1 MQHKIID
8 IDDVVIRFAGDSGD
22 GMQLT
27 GTLFADSSALFGNEI
42 STFPD
47 YPAEIRAPQ
56 GTVSGVSGF
65 QVHIGSIEINTPGDF
80 CDVLVAM
87 NPAALMANAKWAK
100 PTATIILDEDAFD
113 EKGIQ
118 KAGFKTMNPIEELGI
133 GDRNII
139 VSPITTL
146 TKESLKDS
154 GLDLKSIVRCK
165 NMFTLG
171 MCFFMFNKELDH
183 TFEYLEKKFKK
194 KPALIDTN
202 KKVLKDGFNYAS
214 NIHAIANTYYVQP
227 AKQEKGTYRNI
238 NGNQATAWGL
248 LAASEKSGVPLFCG
262 SYPITPATAIL
273 EELAIHKELKAKT
286 LQCEDE
292 IAGICTA
299 IGAAYAG
306 NFAVTTTSGPGLSL
320 KSEALGLAM
329 ITELPLVLVDVQRSG
344 PSTGIPTKT
353 EQTDLNQALYGRNGE
368 CPIMVMA
375 AHSPS
380 DCFEKA
386 FYAGKFAMEH
396 MMPVIL
402 LTEGFLGNGSEPWR
416 IPSMKDLPEI
426 HPPEIHPPFIKDASE
441 CGGKFSPFE
450 RDPETFVR
458 RWAVP
463 GTPGLEHR
471 VGGLEK
477 NPAGVISSD
486 PQNHQMM
493 VDLRAKKVAHAAVDI
508 PPLKVVGDESGDRRR
523 ERRSPHRGMGRY
535 FRPPLHGCQGVPQA
549 GQERFP
555 GPLRLYQPPA
565 SQHGGGLLEV
575 QEDHRLRA
583 QLRSVRRLSEG
594 KASEIQLLSAQ
605 QGAGTAFH
613 RKGRRGCSQ
622 QIIIGGQTS

>member
-8 IDDVVIRFAGDSGD
+8 IEDVVIRFAGDSGD

-27 GTLFADSSALFGNEI
+27 GTLFADSSALFGNDI

-65 QVHIGSIEINTPGDF
+65 QVHFGSCEINTPGDF

-87 NPAALMANAKWAK
+87 NPAALRANAKWAK
-100 PTATIILDEDAFD
+100 PTATIILDENAFD
-113 EKGIQ
+113 EKNIQ
-118 KAGFKTMNPIEELGI
+118 RAGFATMNPIEELKI
-133 GDRNII
+133 EDRNIV
-139 VSPITTL
+139 VSPITEL

-154 GLDLKSIVRCK
+154 GLDNKAIVRCK

-171 MCFFMFNKELDH
+171 MCFFMYNRDMKY

-194 KPALIDTN
+194 KPALIETN

-214 NIHAIANTYYVQP
+214 NIHAIANTYTVKP
-227 AKQEKGTYRNI
+227 ANLKKGTYRNI

-273 EELAIHKELKAKT
+273 EELAIHKSLGAKT

-299 IGAAYAG
+299 IGASYAG

-329 ITELPLVLVDVQRSG
+329 ITELPLVVIDVQRSG

-386 FYAGKFAMEH
+386 FYAGKYAMEH

-416 IPSMKDLPEI
+416 IPSMSEFPEI
-426 HPPEIHPPFIKDASE
+426 KPPFVTSCE
-441 CGGKFSPFE
+441 GKFKPFE

-458 RWAVP
+458 KWAVP

-477 NPAGVISSD
+477 NAEGVISSD
-486 PQNHQMM
+486 PENHQLM
-493 VDLRAKKVAHAAVDI
+493 VDLRAAKVAKMADFI
-508 PPLKVVGDESGDRRR
+508 PELSVYGDNEGEVLVVGWGGTYGHLYTAVKE
-523 ERRSPHRGMGRY
+523 
-535 FRPPLHGCQGVPQA
+535 
-549 GQERFP
+549 
-555 GPLRLYQPPA
+555 LRK
-565 SQHGGGLLEV
+565 
-575 QEDHRLRA
+575 
-583 QLRSVRRLSEG
+583 EG
-594 KASEIQLLSAQ
+594 KSVSLAHFDYINPLPKNTAEVFARFKKIIVCELNSGQFAALLRDKHQQFFYHQLNKV
-605 QGAGTAFH
+605 QGQPFIVKDVVDAVNN
-613 RKGRRGCSQ
+613 
-622 QIIIGGQTS
+622 IL

>member
-8 IDDVVIRFAGDSGD
+8 IEDVVIRFAGDSGD

-27 GTLFADSSALFGNEI
+27 GTLFADSSALFGNDI

-65 QVHIGSIEINTPGDF
+65 QVHFGSCEINTPGDF

-87 NPAALMANAKWAK
+87 NPAALRANAKWAK
-100 PTATIILDEDAFD
+100 PNATIILDENAFD
-113 EKGIQ
+113 EKNIQ
-118 KAGFKTMNPIEELGI
+118 RAGFATMNPIEELKI
-133 GDRNII
+133 EDRNIV
-139 VSPITTL
+139 VSPITEL

-154 GLDLKSIVRCK
+154 GLDNKAIVRCK

-171 MCFFMFNKELDH
+171 MCFFMYNRDMKY

-194 KPALIDTN
+194 KPALIETN

-214 NIHAIANTYYVQP
+214 NIHAIANTYTVKP
-227 AKQEKGTYRNI
+227 ANLKKGTYRNI

-273 EELAIHKELKAKT
+273 EELAIHKSLGAKT

-299 IGAAYAG
+299 IGASYAG

-329 ITELPLVLVDVQRSG
+329 ITELPLVVIDVQRSG

-386 FYAGKFAMEH
+386 FYAGKYAMEH

-416 IPSMKDLPEI
+416 IPSMSEFPEI
-426 HPPEIHPPFIKDASE
+426 KPPFITSCE
-441 CGGKFSPFE
+441 GKFKPFE

-458 RWAVP
+458 KWAVP

-477 NPAGVISSD
+477 NAEGVISSD
-486 PQNHQMM
+486 PENHQLM
-493 VDLRAKKVAHAAVDI
+493 VDLRAAKVAKMADFI
-508 PPLKVVGDESGDRRR
+508 PELSVYGDNEGEVLVVGWGGTYGHLYTAVKE
-523 ERRSPHRGMGRY
+523 
-535 FRPPLHGCQGVPQA
+535 
-549 GQERFP
+549 
-555 GPLRLYQPPA
+555 LRK
-565 SQHGGGLLEV
+565 
-575 QEDHRLRA
+575 
-583 QLRSVRRLSEG
+583 EG
-594 KASEIQLLSAQ
+594 KSVSLAHFDYINPLPKNTAEVFARFKKIIVCELNSGQFAALLRDKHQQFFYHQLNKV
-605 QGAGTAFH
+605 QGQPFIVKDVVDAVNN
-613 RKGRRGCSQ
+613 
-622 QIIIGGQTS
+622 IL